1 MCAQPGGGLAAAA
14 PVAGLV
20 LLAAPVA
27 RPELPK
33 VKPPEEPDSVLV
45 LEAAAATDAEA
56 KLNENVGQ
64 LVDVT
69 LSVAVPKGD
78 EVVVEGAAAAAGA
91 LPKLVAP
98 KPDVTGEE
106 ENDDDPNDEVD
117 AVEEREEPSAGAATE
132 DPNDPNVDVPELP
145 KDPNAVVAGGGE
157 GLDPNGAAGGE
168 AGGDP
173 NVEVP
178 GDGEGEDPN
187 SEVPAGRSSVAVVS
201 ADARLRL
208 PRPRGEREPRAGPPG
223 LSSSSTD
230 SRSTADDGA
239 AVTGEVDE
247 DGSGEAPLPPEKEE
261 GVGAPPVAASWGT
274 GEAGASAAPPKLTR
288 SLEGVSGPP
297 APADDASPG
306 CSAAAVAAA
315 ASTSG

>member
-1 MCAQPGGGLAAAA
+1 VAAAA

-20 LLAAPVA
+20 LLEAPLA

-33 VKPPEEPDSVLV
+33 VKPPEPDSVLV
-45 LEAAAATDAEA
+45 LEAVAATDAEA

-64 LVDVT
+64 LVDV
-69 LSVAVPKGD
+69 LPVVVEVPKGD
-78 EVVVEGAAAAAGA
+78 EVVVEGVAAAAGA
-91 LPKLVAP
+91 LPKLAP
-98 KPDVTGEE
+98 KPDVAGEE
-106 ENDDDPNDEVD
+106 EKDDDPNDEVGD
-117 AVEEREEPSAGAATE
+117 VEEREEPNAGGATE
-132 DPNDPNVDVPELP
+132 DPNDPNVGVAAGAELP

-157 GLDPNGAAGGE
+157 GLDPNGAADGE

-173 NVEVP
+173 NVEVD
-178 GDGEGEDPN
+178 DGEGEDPN
-187 SEVPAGRSSVAVVS
+187 SDVPAGRSSVAVVS
-201 ADARLRL
+201 ADARVRL
-208 PRPRGEREPRAGPPG
+208 LRPRGEREPRTGPPG

-247 DGSGEAPLPPEKEE
+247 GGSGEAPLPPEKE
-261 GVGAPPVAASWGT
+261 GVGAPPAAASWGT

-297 APADDASPG
+297 APAGDAPLASPG
-306 CSAAAVAAA
+306 CSAAAVVVVVVEAAR
-315 ASTSG
+315 TSGW